1 MREVADLA
9 GVSITTVSHVVNNT
23 RPVAPATRD
32 RVLAAIERTGYAGD
46 AIARS
51 LVTGGTRS
59 LGVAVPLVADPHFAE
74 LLRAIE
80 NEASSRG
87 YSLLF
92 VDTHDEEEIERAAVR
107 TLRSRRVEGLLLSPS
122 PAAPAGLL
130 PALRRA
136 ELPIVL
142 VDRLPENT
150 GTDQV
155 GPENVQ
161 ATSTLVR
168 HLAER
173 GHRRIALV
181 GGPLALATSA
191 ERMLGYRLGLGR
203 ARLVWDAEL
212 AVGTESTAAAA
223 GAAMRALLDR
233 PDPPTAVIAGSGTAA
248 IGVLRTARERD
259 LKIGRDLA
267 VVGYH
272 DVEWADLV
280 DPPLTTMA
288 VPVEEIGRTA
298 VRMLLARIADPS
310 RPTETI
316 RMPPTL
322 RHRRSCGCDL

>member
-1 MREVADLA
+1 MRDVADLA

-23 RPVAPATRD
+23 RSVAVDTRE

-80 NEASSRG
+80 HEASQQG
-87 YSLLF
+87 YALLF
-92 VDTHDEEEIERAAVR
+92 VDTHDAADAEQAAVR

-122 PAAPAGLL
+122 PTAATDLL
-130 PALRRA
+130 PMLRRTG
-136 ELPIVL
+136 LPTVL
-142 VDRLPENT
+142 VDRMPEHT

-181 GGPLALATSA
+181 GGPTELVTSA
-191 ERMLGYRLGLGR
+191 ERVLGYRLGLGR
-203 ARLVWDAEL
+203 AKLVWDAGL
-212 AVGTESTAAAA
+212 AIGAESTVPAVVDAV
-223 GAAMRALLDR
+223 RLLLDQ
-233 PDPPTAVIAGSGTAA
+233 PDPPTAIIAGSGTALV
-248 IGVLRTARERD
+248 GVLRAARERD
-259 LKIGRDLA
+259 LKIGRELA

-272 DVEWADLV
+272 DVDWAELI

-288 VPVEEIGRTA
+288 VPVERIGRTA
-298 VRMLLARIADPS
+298 VRMLLDRITNPD
-310 RPTETI
+310 RPAETV
-316 RMPPTL
+316 RMAPTL
-322 RHRRSCGCDL
+322 MHRRSCGCDL